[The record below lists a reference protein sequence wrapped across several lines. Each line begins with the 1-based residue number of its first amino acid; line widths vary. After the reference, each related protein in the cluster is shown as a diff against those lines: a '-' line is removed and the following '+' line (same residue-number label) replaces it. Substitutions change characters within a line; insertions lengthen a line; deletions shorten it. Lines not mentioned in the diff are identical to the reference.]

1 MELSLDGFFL
11 VFAAFVL
18 FFLLLHCFS
27 LFGWF
32 RVMNIY
38 MHIK

>member
-1 MELSLDGFFL
+1 MDGVLL
-11 VFAAFVL
+11 VFVAFV
-18 FFLLLHCFS
+18 FLLLLSLLLLYCLS